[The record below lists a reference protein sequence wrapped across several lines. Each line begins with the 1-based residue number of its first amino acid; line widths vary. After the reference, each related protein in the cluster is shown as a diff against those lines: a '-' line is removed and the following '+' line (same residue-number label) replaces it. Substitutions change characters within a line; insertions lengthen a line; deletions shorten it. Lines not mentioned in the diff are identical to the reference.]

1 ALPPPNYVPGLEEPE
16 QAQPVPVYI
25 PYVQEP
31 VYPEYIPPEDDVF
44 PNEEQPLPTAA
55 SPTAES
61 PGYIPEFDLD
71 EDP

>member
-16 QAQPVPVYI
+16 QAQPLPVYI

-31 VYPEYIPPEDDVF
+31 VYPEYIPQEDDVF
-44 PNEEQPLPTAA
+44 PDEEQPLPTAA